1 MVEWLV
7 GVWCRHSCAV
17 PFINHSTPSVAS
29 KLGMAVILEV
39 ILWLVRIWSWEIC
52 GRFVGLQSHLSAH
65 RVRVALVCELL
76 LVVGSRS
83 WRNASLLFR
92 AVVD

>member
-52 GRFVGLQSHLSAH
+52 GRFVGLQTHLSAH
-65 RVRVALVCELL
+65 RVRVALVCKLL
-76 LVVGSRS
+76 LVIGSRS
-83 WRNASLLFR
+83 WRNASLLFG